1 MDRLIIE
8 ATFEDV
14 NEISL
19 LKNNDALDPN
29 ATLVLGFKIV
39 NTDQVIHAFST
50 LKKIAAQ
57 HSFELIICKTMNAG
71 IYDIEL
77 KTSGLDEP
85 VRINNKAI
93 TNETLGA
100 IEDEIIKKIA
110 MRIGLNV
117 SPSENWIPLT
127 SINIKDCETT
137 S

>member
-19 LKNNDALDPN
+19 LKNNNALDPN

-50 LKKIAAQ
+50 LKKIAVQ
-57 HSFELIICKTMNAG
+57 HSFELVICKTMNAR

-77 KTSGLDEP
+77 KTNGLDEP

-93 TNETLGA
+93 TNETLGS
-100 IEDEIIKKIA
+100 IEDEATSKTA

-117 SPSENWIPLT
+117 SPEENWIPVT
-127 SINIKDCETT
+127 SINIKNCEIT